1 MGRGDG
7 RFVRHL
13 MKRRWTRVSFP
24 KTGIRSN
31 ETFDKIEKME
41 MSVRPGMP

>member
-1 MGRGDG
+1 VGGGDG

-13 MKRRWTRVSFP
+13 MKRRWTCTSFP

-31 ETFDKIEKME
+31 ETFEKVEKLE
-41 MSVRPGMP
+41 MSFRPA